1 MRAVGLKIERDFEG
15 SIIELEDAQCVIDV
29 IARDSTRIQAAF
41 DGWTKV
47 ERRIFKSHYNEL
59 IPGATYLGNILVDDT
74 STFRDRMEEMPAMLD
89 SVNL

>member
-29 IARDSTRIQAAF
+29 IARDATRIQASF